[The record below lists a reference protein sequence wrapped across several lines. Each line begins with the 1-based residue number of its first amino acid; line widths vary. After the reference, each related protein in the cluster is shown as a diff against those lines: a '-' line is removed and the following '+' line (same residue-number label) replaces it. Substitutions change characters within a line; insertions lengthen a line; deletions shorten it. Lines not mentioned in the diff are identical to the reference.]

1 MSMRQV
7 TLHIPD
13 SSYSFFMELA
23 KSLSFVKKIEEE
35 KTVKKPAKED
45 LLQGM
50 REAVQELND
59 IKAGRLEGIDAKAL
73 LDEL

>member
-7 TLHIPD
+7 TLHIPE
-13 SSYSFFMELA
+13 SSYAFFMELA

-35 KTVKKPAKED
+35 KTIKIPSQES

-50 REAVQELND
+50 KEAVQELND
-59 IKAGRLEGIDAKAL
+59 IKAGRLKGIDAKAL

>member
-23 KSLSFVKKIEEE
+23 KSLSFVMKIEEE
-35 KTVKKPAKED
+35 KTVKKTSKEQ
-45 LLQGM
+45 LLKGLK
-50 REAVQELND
+50 EAVQEVND
-59 IKAGRLEGIDAKAL
+59 IKAGKLKGIDAKAL